1 VAPQHPS
8 MSLKLAFPTATTLV
22 RSSARFT
29 IHRSASAPIC
39 HRCAALRGLST
50 TSTLLKKGGGK
61 QEQKR
66 TVEINSAKSAGSD
79 DAHDFSGFQ
88 HEIDKATDYLK
99 SELSKL
105 RAGGLDLEAIEALR
119 VNLGTSGGA
128 KGGGSKKDG
137 PRSGGKGKSDTV
149 KLGDVAQVVP
159 RGRIVVIM
167 VGEKEVKLLFMHH
180 CGHWQSHISIRGH
193 ALALENRSRADS
205 KQHMKPISSAL
216 QSSSMNLQP
225 QTPSPTA
232 PTPINL
238 TSTTQLEIHI
248 PVPPTTTASRQSAS
262 AVATQK
268 GEAALFALNQ
278 ARSAEKKRLRALH
291 LARKVGPD
299 DLRRTEK
306 EMEKLNKDSQAV
318 MENFIR
324 ERKKTLEGG

>member
-119 VNLGTSGGA
+119 VNLGTSDRA